1 MKFLQFYRDGRPTLG
16 VITEKGV
23 VDMSAHPELPQTM
36 LALCQSGDTA
46 ALAALD
52 GPYLEEESL
61 TLAPVVTGMEKILCI
76 GLNYRAHAAECGIP
90 LPESPTVFCKLPNAL
105 AAHGQAIALP
115 AAEEIDYEA
124 ELVLV
129 MGEGGR
135 VFACTC
141 GNDLSVREWQRASG
155 QWLCGKTYDGFGP
168 IGPYAVDAESLPT
181 GGIGISCPVNG
192 ELRQKSNTALL
203 ITSIG
208 QILEELTGGMTLL
221 PGTILRGHTAI
232 GSGCEIGPNA
242 MVRDCIVGKDTTIN
256 ASQVNESTIG
266 SHTTVGPFTYVRP
279 NCRIGDH
286 CRVGDFVEVKNSVI
300 GDGTK
305 ISHLTYVGDSD
316 VGQRVNFGCGTVTTN
331 YDGHKKHRCTIG
343 DDVFLGCNTN
353 LIAPVTV
360 EDRAYT
366 AAGSTVTDDVP
377 EGALAIA
384 RQRQT
389 NIRGW
394 ADRLRKTWKK

>member
-1 MKFLQFYRDGRPTLG
+1 
-16 VITEKGV
+16 
-23 VDMSAHPELPQTM
+23 
-36 LALCQSGDTA
+36 
-46 ALAALD
+46 
-52 GPYLEEESL
+52 
-61 TLAPVVTGMEKILCI
+61 
-76 GLNYRAHAAECGIP
+76 
-90 LPESPTVFCKLPNAL
+90 
-105 AAHGQAIALP
+105 
-115 AAEEIDYEA
+115 
-124 ELVLV
+124 
-129 MGEGGR
+129 
-135 VFACTC
+135 
-141 GNDLSVREWQRASG
+141 
-155 QWLCGKTYDGFGP
+155 
-168 IGPYAVDAESLPT
+168 
-181 GGIGISCPVNG
+181 
-192 ELRQKSNTALL
+192 
-203 ITSIG
+203 
-208 QILEELTGGMTLL
+208 MTLL

-266 SHTTVGPFTYVRP
+266 SYTTVGPFTYVRP

-360 EDRAYT
+360 ADRAYT

>member
-1 MKFLQFYRDGRPTLG
+1 MDRSVVFLDLKGGCAPCDKPLMLRPILFCPVLTWVAQELTVCGAQRFFIVCDEAWQDEVREVMEG
-16 VITEKGV
+16 VDTRLFA
-23 VDMSAHPELPQTM
+23 SAQE
-36 LALCQSGDTA
+36 
-46 ALAALD
+46 ALADAE
-52 GPYLEEESL
+52 GEVIVVPG
-61 TLAPVVTGMEKILCI
+61 PVVPVYGPEDSRSV
-76 GLNYRAHAAECGIP
+76 YAAEVGTLKARLESGIP
-90 LPESPTVFCKLPNAL
+90 LTDCPAEACGIRSLWQT
-105 AAHGQAIALP
+105 QALP
-115 AAEEIDYEA
+115 PVFRPVADEAALSAAMPDARELLLRRMTGVTVVDPATTYIDP
-124 ELVLV
+124 
-129 MGEGGR
+129 R
-135 VFACTC
+135 C
-141 GNDLSVREWQRASG
+141 
-155 QWLCGKTYDGFGP
+155 
-168 IGPYAVDAESLPT
+168 
-181 GGIGISCPVNG
+181 
-192 ELRQKSNTALL
+192 
-203 ITSIG
+203 SIAPG
-208 QILEELTGGMTLL
+208 VTLL